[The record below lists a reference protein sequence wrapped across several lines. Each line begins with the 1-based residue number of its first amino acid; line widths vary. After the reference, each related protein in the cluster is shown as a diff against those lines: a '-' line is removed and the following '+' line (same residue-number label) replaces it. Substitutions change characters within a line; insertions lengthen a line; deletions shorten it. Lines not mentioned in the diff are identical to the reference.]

1 MTKVN
6 TVNFTLKNVDVFL
19 VATLDILQKMA
30 YDEKGSHDLGL
41 SSWSLVKVLAISVVY
56 LFSGEIVD

>member
-41 SSWSLVKVLAISVVY
+41 SSRSLVKVLAISVVY
-56 LFSGEIVD
+56 LFSGEID

>member
-41 SSWSLVKVLAISVVY
+41 
-56 LFSGEIVD
+56 IVQGHW